1 VYFSRDSSSGFV
13 AVNLGILEILAL
25 DEIGEFGEGLESL
38 DDDDG
43 EENDTFA
50 VGRVAVELL
59 FTTVVLSFT
68 MYFVVPE
75 MLERHGEMRTV

>member
-43 EENDTFA
+43 EENDT
-50 VGRVAVELL
+50 L
-59 FTTVVLSFT
+59 
-68 MYFVVPE
+68 
-75 MLERHGEMRTV
+75 